1 MRKFL
6 TRKIIAPAFVLGLI
20 CALSGTIAA
29 QNNQGGRAEN
39 PPSAVEMGGV
49 LVRDARG
56 NGYRGVS
63 NQTGV
68 AAESLREWYNTELE
82 LNPKLPFGHFV
93 AANVI
98 AKNHQGL
105 AAQAILTGLR
115 AGKTL
120 AQVLSSEGW
129 DKNKIKA
136 ERKRLKR
143 EIHGKADYAYR
154 DSGRDWRL

>member
-1 MRKFL
+1 MRKVL
-6 TRKIIAPAFVLGLI
+6 KRKITVSAFILGLI
-20 CALSGTIAA
+20 CAAAGASAA
-29 QNNQGGRAEN
+29 QNNQGDRAA
-39 PPSAVEMGGV
+39 PPSAVDVGSV
-49 LVRDARG
+49 LIRDARG

-68 AAESLREWYNTELE
+68 AAESLREWYGAELE

-115 AGKTL
+115 SGKTL
-120 AQVLSSEGW
+120 AQVLSGEGW

-143 EIHGKADYAYR
+143 ELHGKADYAYK
-154 DSGRDWRL
+154 DSGRDWKF